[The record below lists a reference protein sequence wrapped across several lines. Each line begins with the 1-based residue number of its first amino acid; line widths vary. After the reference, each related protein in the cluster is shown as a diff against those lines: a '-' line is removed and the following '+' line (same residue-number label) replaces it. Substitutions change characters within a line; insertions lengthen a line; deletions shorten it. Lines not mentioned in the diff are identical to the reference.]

1 MGVNILFDIKT
12 AQTQPNNIQLS
23 KRIERVQRRAT
34 RWIMMSRRGELS
46 YKERL
51 LALDLLPL
59 TFDREV
65 KDLVYLYKALFGYV
79 NVDVSNCVSFV
90 SHGRTRLSNTSKYIL
105 QSQICRTSTFQSSYY
120 NRVVKLWN
128 IVCKDVCLDTVS
140 SPSSFKCLVKRRYSS
155 IVDSIYDV
163 DLSCTWS
170 LFRDCSCHR
179 T

>member
-1 MGVNILFDIKT
+1 MHDAK
-12 AQTQPNNIQLS
+12 
-23 KRIERVQRRAT
+23 
-34 RWIMMSRRGELS
+34 
-46 YKERL
+46 YK
-51 LALDLLPL
+51 
-59 TFDREV
+59 DREV
-65 KDLVYLYKALFGYV
+65 KLRTW
-79 NVDVSNCVSFV
+79 CTC
-90 SHGRTRLSNTSKYIL
+90 TRLCLVMLMLMSVTVSRLSVTVELGYIL
-105 QSQICRTSTFQSSYY
+105 QSQICRTSIFQSSYY

-155 IVDSIYDV
+155 IVHAIYDV

>member
-1 MGVNILFDIKT
+1 MVKFF
-12 AQTQPNNIQLS
+12 
-23 KRIERVQRRAT
+23 RVLQSENPDLGGIRT
-34 RWIMMSRRGELS
+34 R
-46 YKERL
+46 
-51 LALDLLPL
+51 DLCI
-59 TFDREV
+59 D
-65 KDLVYLYKALFGYV
+65 
-79 NVDVSNCVSFV
+79 VDVSNCVSFV

-140 SPSSFKCLVKRRYSS
+140 SPSSFKCLVKRRYSN

-170 LFRDCSCHR
+170 LFRNCSCHR

>member
-1 MGVNILFDIKT
+1 
-12 AQTQPNNIQLS
+12 
-23 KRIERVQRRAT
+23 
-34 RWIMMSRRGELS
+34 MMSRRGELN

-51 LALDLLPL
+51 LALGLLPL

-140 SPSSFKCLVKRRYSS
+140 SPSSFKCLVN
-155 IVDSIYDV
+155 
-163 DLSCTWS
+163 
-170 LFRDCSCHR
+170 
-179 T
+179 